1 LQRLEDTTKIATAT
15 ANLSP
20 SYVKALQAISPEN
33 AELICDYILAEI
45 TESNIR
51 DSTKE
56 WKIKVLL
63 YLARSLRHK
72 SFREATKEDV
82 LAYLSQLR
90 KPEAKDPKQKWVGTY
105 NNRVL
110 VYTKFFRWLYNT
122 GESDHRKRVTP
133 PCMKGI
139 KQLKRREKSPY
150 KPSDLW
156 TPIEIDLFLR
166 YCPSRRDKC
175 YVAMALDTSARPHEL
190 LALRIEDIHFKA
202 NPKSGV
208 QYAEILVSGKTK
220 TRTIPLIYILPYVK
234 DWIAQHPQTGN
245 PKAPL
250 FPSQSDKNRGTPLKV
265 DGLWWHFKYY
275 KVTYFKRLLGSPD
288 FQAIETDTIKSML
301 EKPWNP
307 YIFRHTALTEKAQ
320 ILKEAMLRDHAGWT
334 TTSKMPALYLHFFGG
349 ESSKS
354 LLEARG
360 IISGQEKESSI
371 LQPKCCPNCQEPNTP
386 HNKFCS
392 KCKMVLTYEEY
403 ATAAPN
409 NIQVDLQD
417 QISEMRAMLNELM
430 AGKGGASR

>member
-1 LQRLEDTTKIATAT
+1 MQRLEDITKIEAAT

-20 SYVKALQAISPEN
+20 SYKKALEAISPEN
-33 AELICDYILAEI
+33 AEIICDYVLAEV
-45 TESNIR
+45 TETNIK

-63 YLARSLRHK
+63 YLARSLGHK
-72 SFREATKEDV
+72 SFKEASKEDV

-90 KPEAKDPKQKWVGTY
+90 KPEAQDPKQQWIGTY

-110 VYTKFFRWLYNT
+110 VYTKFFRWLYNPQ
-122 GESDHRKRVTP
+122 ESEYTKRVTP
-133 PCMKGI
+133 LYMKGI
-139 KQLKRREKSPY
+139 RQLKRKERSRY

-156 TPIEIDLFLR
+156 TPVEIDLFLQ
-166 YCPSRRDKC
+166 YCPSKRDKC

-202 NPKSGV
+202 NPKTGM

-220 TRTIPLIYILPYVK
+220 TRTIPLIYSLPYVK
-234 DWIAQHPQTGN
+234 EWIAQHPQSAN

-275 KVTYFKRLLGSPD
+275 KVTFFKRLFASHDIPSD
-288 FQAIETDTIKSML
+288 EIDTIKSIL

-307 YIFRHTALTEKAQ
+307 HIFRHTALTEKAQ

-354 LLEARG
+354 LLQARG
-360 IISGQEKESSI
+360 IITSEEKESSI

-392 KCKMVLTYEEY
+392 RCKMVLTYEECS
-403 ATAAPN
+403 TGAPN
-409 NIQVDLQD
+409 NIQADLHE
-417 QISEMRAMLNELM
+417 QISELRVALEELM
-430 AGKGGASR
+430 AGKGGAKR